1 MEQKAISQDVS
12 QLIWFGHQESR
23 FGGDYDRQ
31 EVTMSMIE
39 ENETEKGVGQT
50 APPGMAVRAGKMSRY
65 LDLILERLGPSAGV
79 IIGFLLIIVIGV
91 VLSPNFISQRN
102 VLNILRQTSMLGVV
116 TVGMTFV
123 ILTAGI
129 DLSVG
134 MTLSLYSVAGAMLF
148 ANGEGYPLPVVI
160 LATLALGAAVGAFNA
175 GIIIWRGVAPF
186 IVTLAMMA
194 IASGAALTI
203 SGGKPIGGIKG
214 TYAWLGAGSI
224 GPVPVPVIIML
235 AAFLL
240 GGLVLRFTPY
250 GRQVYAVGGNEEAA
264 RLSGIPVNRVK
275 LITYMISNV
284 SAALGGIIFS
294 ARVTVGDPWAGR
306 GLELDAIASVVL
318 GGTSLFGG
326 VGSLGGTL
334 LGALIISMIN
344 NLLNLLNVSPYT
356 QGIAKG
362 FIILVAISLYKK
374 RAA

>member
-1 MEQKAISQDVS
+1 MPRRLGVK
-12 QLIWFGHQESR
+12 SR
-23 FGGDYDRQ
+23 
-31 EVTMSMIE
+31 V
-39 ENETEKGVGQT
+39 
-50 APPGMAVRAGKMSRY
+50 
-65 LDLILERLGPSAGV
+65 LDLALDRVGPSAGV
-79 IIGFLLIIVIGV
+79 IVGFILIVLIGTL
-91 VLSPNFISQRN
+91 LSPNFASERN

-134 MTLSLYSVAGAMLF
+134 MTLSLYSVVGAMLF
-148 ANGEGYPLPVVI
+148 AGGAGYPLPVVV
-160 LATLALGAAVGAFNA
+160 LATLGLGAAIGAFNA

-186 IVTLAMMA
+186 IATLAMMA

-203 SGGKPIGGIKG
+203 SGAKPIGGIQG

-224 GPVPVPVIIML
+224 GPIPVPVVIMI
-235 AAFLL
+235 AAFVL
-240 GGLVLRFTPY
+240 GDFVLRFTPY

-275 LITYMISNV
+275 LVTYMVSNV

-326 VGSLGGTL
+326 VGSLWGTL
-334 LGALIISMIN
+334 LGALVISMIN
-344 NLLNLLNVSPYT
+344 NLLNLLNVSPYM

-362 FIILVAISLYKK
+362 FIILVAVSLYKK
-374 RAA
+374 RGA

>member
-1 MEQKAISQDVS
+1 MGPGQ
-12 QLIWFGHQESR
+12 
-23 FGGDYDRQ
+23 
-31 EVTMSMIE
+31 
-39 ENETEKGVGQT
+39 VG
-50 APPGMAVRAGKMSRY
+50 RA
-65 LDLILERLGPSAGV
+65 LERLGPSAGAIV
-79 IIGFLLIIVIGV
+79 GFLVIVAIGAL
-91 VLSPNFISQRN
+91 LSPSFASERN

-134 MTLSLYSVAGAMLF
+134 MTLSLYSVVGAMLF
-148 ANGEGYPLPVVI
+148 ANGEGFPLPVVV
-160 LATLALGAAVGAFNA
+160 LLTLSLGVAVGTFNA
-175 GIIIWRGVAPF
+175 AIIIWRRVAPF

-203 SGGKPIGGIKG
+203 SGGKPIGGIRG
-214 TYAWLGAGSI
+214 AYAWLGAGSI
-224 GPVPVPVIIML
+224 GPVPVPVVIML
-235 AAFLL
+235 AAFVL
-240 GGLVLRFTPY
+240 GDFVLRFTPY

-264 RLSGIPVNRVK
+264 RLSGIPVGRVK
-275 LITYMISNV
+275 LVTYMLSNA
-284 SAALGGIIFS
+284 SAALGAIIFS

-326 VGSLGGTL
+326 TGSLWGTL

-362 FIILVAISLYKK
+362 LIILVAVALY
-374 RAA
+374 RRREA

>member
-1 MEQKAISQDVS
+1 
-12 QLIWFGHQESR
+12 
-23 FGGDYDRQ
+23 
-31 EVTMSMIE
+31 MSMGE
-39 ENETEKGVGQT
+39 GNETDKGMGQ
-50 APPGMAVRAGKMSRY
+50 AVPTGITVYARNKSRY
-65 LDLILERLGPSAGV
+65 LDPILERLGPSAGV
-79 IIGFLLIIVIGV
+79 IIGFLLIIVMGV

-102 VLNILRQTSMLGVV
+102 ILNILRQTSMLGVV

-134 MTLSLYSVAGAMLF
+134 MTLSLYSVAAAMLF
-148 ANGEGYPLPVVI
+148 GNGEGYPLPIVI
-160 LATLALGAAVGAFNA
+160 LATLALGAAIGAFNA

-275 LITYMISNV
+275 LITYMISNI

-326 VGSLGGTL
+326 VGSVEGTL

-362 FIILVAISLYKK
+362 FIILVAVSLYKK
-374 RAA
+374 RTA

>member
-1 MEQKAISQDVS
+1 
-12 QLIWFGHQESR
+12 
-23 FGGDYDRQ
+23 
-31 EVTMSMIE
+31 MSIVE
-39 ENETEKGVGQT
+39 GNETDKGVGQAALT
-50 APPGMAVRAGKMSRY
+50 DMTVHAGKKSRY
-65 LDLILERLGPSAGV
+65 LDPILERLGPSAGV
-79 IIGFLLIIVIGV
+79 MIGFLLIIVIGV

-148 ANGEGYPLPVVI
+148 GNGEGYPLPVVL

-224 GPVPVPVIIML
+224 GPVPVPAIIML

-326 VGSLGGTL
+326 VGSMWGTL

-362 FIILVAISLYKK
+362 FIILVAVSLYKK

>member
-1 MEQKAISQDVS
+1 MADGSENR
-12 QLIWFGHQESR
+12 GTRPRSR
-23 FGGDYDRQ
+23 SGALRFRIKSG
-31 EVTMSMIE
+31 
-39 ENETEKGVGQT
+39 
-50 APPGMAVRAGKMSRY
+50 Y
-65 LDLILERLGPSAGV
+65 LRPALERLGPSTGV
-79 IIGFLLIIVIGV
+79 IIGFLLIIALGA
-91 VLSPNFISQRN
+91 VLSPNFMSERN

-134 MTLSLYSVAGAMLF
+134 MTLSLYSVVAAMLF
-148 ANGEGYPLPVVI
+148 ADGAGYPLAVVVV
-160 LATLALGAAVGAFNA
+160 ATLVLGIAVGAFNA
-175 GIIIWRGVAPF
+175 AIIIWRGVAPF

-203 SGGKPIGGIKG
+203 SGGKPIGGIQG

-224 GPVPVPVIIML
+224 GPVPVPVLIML
-235 AAFLL
+235 AAFVL
-240 GGLVLRFTPY
+240 GDFVLRFTPY

-275 LITYMISNV
+275 LVTYMISNA

-326 VGSLGGTL
+326 VGSLWGTL

-362 FIILVAISLYKK
+362 CIILVAVALYKK
-374 RAA
+374 REA

>member
-1 MEQKAISQDVS
+1 MTIKP
-12 QLIWFGHQESR
+12 
-23 FGGDYDRQ
+23 
-31 EVTMSMIE
+31 
-39 ENETEKGVGQT
+39 K
-50 APPGMAVRAGKMSRY
+50 Y
-65 LDLILERLGPSAGV
+65 LDPALERLGPSVGAIV
-79 IIGFLLIIVIGV
+79 GFLIIIALGS
-91 VLSPNFISQRN
+91 VLSPEFMSERN

-134 MTLSLYSVAGAMLF
+134 MTLSLYSVVGAMLF
-148 ANGEGYPLPVVI
+148 ANGGGYPLTFVVM
-160 LATLALGAAVGAFNA
+160 ATVALGIAVGGFNA
-175 GIIIWRGVAPF
+175 AIIIWRGVAPF

-203 SGGKPIGGIKG
+203 SGGKPIGGIQG

-224 GPVPVPVIIML
+224 GPVPVPVLIML
-235 AAFLL
+235 AAFVA
-240 GGLVLRFTPY
+240 GDFVLRFTPY

-275 LITYMISNV
+275 LVTYMISNA

-326 VGSLGGTL
+326 VGSMWGTL

-362 FIILVAISLYKK
+362 FIILVAIALYKK
-374 RAA
+374 REA

>member
-1 MEQKAISQDVS
+1 
-12 QLIWFGHQESR
+12 
-23 FGGDYDRQ
+23 
-31 EVTMSMIE
+31 
-39 ENETEKGVGQT
+39 
-50 APPGMAVRAGKMSRY
+50 MAVRNGDRPSQSSRPGTRVRSGY
-65 LDLILERLGPSAGV
+65 RSRFLLPVLDRLGPTAGV
-79 IIGFLLIIVIGV
+79 IVGFLVIVALGT
-91 VLSPNFISQRN
+91 VLSPSFLSERN

-134 MTLSLYSVAGAMLF
+134 MTLSLYSVVGAMLF
-148 ANGEGYPLPVVI
+148 ANGTGYSLPVVI

-194 IASGAALTI
+194 IASGAALTV
-203 SGGKPIGGIKG
+203 SGGKPIGGIQG
-214 TYAWLGAGSI
+214 AYAWLGAGSI

-235 AAFLL
+235 TCFLIGAF
-240 GGLVLRFTPY
+240 VLRYTPY
-250 GRQVYAVGGNEEAA
+250 GRHVYAVGGNEEAA

-275 LITYMISNV
+275 LVTYVVSNV

-306 GLELDAIASVVL
+306 GLELDAIAAVVL

-326 VGSLGGTL
+326 VGSLWGTL

-344 NLLNLLNVSPYT
+344 NLLNLLSVSPYT

-362 FIILVAISLYKK
+362 LIILFAVALYKK

>member
-1 MEQKAISQDVS
+1 MSEQEEVAASQAAPRD
-12 QLIWFGHQESR
+12 LPGRPAKPAR
-23 FGGDYDRQ
+23 FL
-31 EVTMSMIE
+31 
-39 ENETEKGVGQT
+39 
-50 APPGMAVRAGKMSRY
+50 VRA
-65 LDLILERLGPSAGV
+65 LDSTGMSAGV
-79 IIGFLLIIVIGV
+79 LIGFLLIVAMGA
-91 VLSPNFISQRN
+91 VLAPSFLTERN
-102 VLNILRQTSMLGVV
+102 VLNILRQSAMLGVV

-134 MTLSLYSVAGAMLF
+134 MTLSLYSVVGAMLF
-148 ANGEGYPLPVVI
+148 ASGEGYPLGVVI
-160 LATLALGAAVGAFNA
+160 VLTLALGAAVGAFNA
-175 GIIIWRGVAPF
+175 AIIIWRGVAPF

-194 IASGAALTI
+194 IASGAALTV
-203 SGGKPIGGIKG
+203 SGGKPIGGIQG
-214 TYAWLGAGSI
+214 TYAWLGAGAI

-240 GGLVLRFTPY
+240 GGFVLRYTPY

-264 RLSGIPVNRVK
+264 RRSGIPANRVK
-275 LITYMISNV
+275 LFTYMISNV

-306 GLELDAIASVVL
+306 GLELDAIAAVVL

-326 VGSLGGTL
+326 VGSMGGTL

-362 FIILVAISLYKK
+362 VIILVAVALYKK
-374 RAA
+374 RNA